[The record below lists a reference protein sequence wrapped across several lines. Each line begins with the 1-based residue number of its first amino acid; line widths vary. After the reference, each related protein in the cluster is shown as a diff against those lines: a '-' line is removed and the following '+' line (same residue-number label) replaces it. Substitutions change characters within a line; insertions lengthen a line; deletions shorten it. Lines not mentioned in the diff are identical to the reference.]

1 MEELLDT
8 TTSARLQLEDHHKD
22 IVRKSLCQGQDQ
34 DHLGQH
40 RLGLRRMIEELLDI
54 STRAI
59 IEGLQKAIV
68 PIGTY
73 DETYET

>member
-1 MEELLDT
+1 MEELLET
-8 TTSARLQLEDHHKD
+8 TTSARLQLEAHHKD

-40 RLGLRRMIEELLDI
+40 RLGLRRI
-54 STRAI
+54 STSAI
-59 IEGLQKAIV
+59 IEGLKRPIV
-68 PIGTY
+68 PIGMY